1 MRPILYSADETKFTS
16 MGYGRLTE
24 CTSCYCEEERNGIFE
39 VTFKY
44 PTSGQLYKYI
54 SEGCYIKVK
63 ANDKQDLQIFKI
75 YGSSKEINGEQEFYC
90 EHISYRLNRIPLIGA
105 DIKSKTAKEAM
116 NQLKSESLI
125 QNDFTFE
132 SDIVSSLNS
141 TIKVPVSVR
150 KALGGVEGSIL
161 DTWGGEFEWD
171 NMTVKL
177 WKQRGEPKDLPIKYG
192 LNLQKLNKKK
202 SIDVVYTSVL
212 PYVTYTDDDNVE
224 HKITLSEKYL
234 TYEEITVQ
242 ELSIYVKDFSD
253 QFSEGESKTEDALR
267 TKCKQWMKTNK
278 LYMPSISLSVEI
290 VKLEQTEEYKDLLR
304 LQSVNLCDYVPVV
317 FEDIGVSEKI
327 QVIKIKYDCLNER
340 NDTIELGDK
349 VSTLN
354 EQVLSN
360 SESSNNQIDKIT
372 QGYLDAIANATELIT
387 GNKGGHVVFR
397 PGTRPEEILVMDT
410 DNINTAKNVWR
421 WNQSGLGHSSNG
433 YEGPYDTAMTMDG
446 SIVAK
451 FIAAGVLTG
460 MQLNGG
466 SININNKFIV
476 DSNGNMHVDGG
487 GYFKGNIEGSNIKGS
502 TIVGST
508 FKVQGTRTYNVSIND
523 VEKIRQAM
531 LGNYTPTAQEMMNW
545 DIDND
550 GVLSASDMLYV
561 ERMANGTISKT
572 FNVAIDLKLENNI
585 PRILIRQY
593 NSQKEF
599 LTKLSYGSLI
609 TESVVSSRLEADL
622 SIKSNVIELGN
633 DNILYTIGFSNYT
646 DEFNKS
652 GKCIN
657 INAGWLDS
665 KQKFSDKVDFIK
677 TDTDIISG
685 HLRMRTGTGDYLS
698 NTYIFHDYPAGYLCF
713 GTGDGYI
720 DSYGGR
726 LYLDFKDA
734 NETYDMFV
742 RPRSNGKSTLGD
754 SNHRFYN
761 VYLTHSPNVSS
772 DRRVKKDFTNFDE
785 RYIKLFEMIE
795 PIIYQLKSAPEGKS
809 KLSGFI
815 AQDIE
820 GAMNKCGIDKREF
833 GIVKYDEESDSYALI
848 YDMFI
853 PLMIYY
859 IQTKEQDFENR
870 LSKIERMFR

>member
-39 VTFKY
+39 VTFRY

-63 ANDKQDLQIFKI
+63 VNDKQDLQIFKI

-90 EHISYRLNRIPLIGA
+90 EHISYRLNRIPLIGV

-125 QNDFTFE
+125 QNDFIFE
-132 SDIVSSLNS
+132 SDIDSSLNS

-177 WKQRGEPKDLPIKYG
+177 WKQRGESKDLPIKYG

-267 TKCKQWMKTNK
+267 NKCKQWMKTNK

-290 VKLEQTEEYKDLLR
+290 VKLEQTEEYKDLLK

-317 FEDIGVSEKI
+317 FEDLGISEKI

-397 PGTRPEEILVMDT
+397 PGTKPEEILVMDT

-433 YEGPYDTAMTMDG
+433 YEGPYDTAITMDG

-451 FIAAGVLTG
+451 FIAAGVLAG
-460 MQLNGG
+460 MQLKGG
-466 SININNKFIV
+466 SININDKFMV
-476 DSNGNMHVDGG
+476 DSQGNMHVDGG
-487 GYFKGNIEGSNIKGS
+487 GYFKGNIEGSNISGGN
-502 TIVGST
+502 IVGVNINGAQI
-508 FKVQGTRTYNVSIND
+508 KLTRDRYVD
-523 VEKIRQAM
+523 VRSGDTDKIMNYILGRGSLTDEEKIR
-531 LGNYTPTAQEMMNW
+531 LDLN
-545 DIDND
+545 ND
-550 GVLSASDMLYV
+550 GEISSVDYV
-561 ERMANGTISKT
+561 IAQNILNGSVNNH
-572 FNVAIDLKLENNI
+572 FIDE
-585 PRILIRQY
+585 ILINYDKSEILCRTRHSNGQ
-593 NSQKEF
+593 
-599 LTKLSYGSLI
+599 LSNQWETQIKDGGIVTGSI
-609 TESVVSSRLEADL
+609 V
-622 SIKSNVIELGN
+622 
-633 DNILYTIGFSNYT
+633 
-646 DEFNKS
+646 S
-652 GKCIN
+652 GKRYSNHDASVGFNGDWFISSGCGFCAGGPN
-657 INAGWLDS
+657 SGGLNNLQMYTGGGDYSNNVYLFNAGL
-665 KQKFSDKVDFIK
+665 
-677 TDTDIISG
+677 
-685 HLRMRTGTGDYLS
+685 
-698 NTYIFHDYPAGYLCF
+698 
-713 GTGDGYI
+713 GYI
-720 DSYGGR
+720 AIGQGDDLIDSLGSRIY
-726 LYLDFKDA
+726 FEPKDKT
-734 NETYDMFV
+734 TYDMFV
-742 RPRSNGKSTLGD
+742 RPRENGKTTLG
-754 SNHRFYN
+754 SSTYRYYN

-772 DRRVKKDFTNFDE
+772 DRRMKEDFKEFDE
-785 RYIKLFEMIE
+785 RYIRLFEMVE
-795 PIIYQLKSAPEGKS
+795 PMIYQLKSAPEGKS
-809 KLSGFI
+809 KLSGFV

-820 GAMNKCGIDKREF
+820 KAMKECKIDKREF
-833 GIVKYDEESDSYALI
+833 GIVKYDKESDSYALI

-853 PLMIYY
+853 PLMFYY
-859 IQTKEQDFENR
+859 IQTKKKDFENR

>member
-105 DIKSKTAKEAM
+105 DIQSKTAKEAM

-132 SDIVSSLNS
+132 SDIDSSLNS

-177 WKQRGEPKDLPIKYG
+177 WKQRGESKDLPIKYG

-253 QFSEGESKTEDALR
+253 QFSEGESKTEDTLR

-290 VKLEQTEEYKDLLR
+290 VKLEQTEEYKDLLK

-317 FEDIGVSEKI
+317 FEDLGVSEKI

-360 SESSNNQIDKIT
+360 SESSSNQIDKIT

-397 PGTRPEEILVMDT
+397 PGTKPEEILVMDT

-433 YEGPYDTAMTMDG
+433 YEGPYDTAITMDG

-460 MQLNGG
+460 MQLKGG

-476 DSNGNMHVDGG
+476 DSQGNMHVHGG
-487 GYFKGNIEGSNIKGS
+487 GYFKVNIEGSNISGGNIKGS
-502 TIVGST
+502 NISGANITGGNINGSVIDTSENINVGTYAYLNNQGNSAISGVYIKYQGKVYTAIYQNVGQSATLITTSGNLFLEAEQAISIAGTEIYLSSQPIVGS
-508 FKVQGTRTYNVSIND
+508 
-523 VEKIRQAM
+523 
-531 LGNYTPTAQEMMNW
+531 
-545 DIDND
+545 
-550 GVLSASDMLYV
+550 
-561 ERMANGTISKT
+561 
-572 FNVAIDLKLENNI
+572 
-585 PRILIRQY
+585 
-593 NSQKEF
+593 
-599 LTKLSYGSLI
+599 
-609 TESVVSSRLEADL
+609 
-622 SIKSNVIELGN
+622 
-633 DNILYTIGFSNYT
+633 
-646 DEFNKS
+646 
-652 GKCIN
+652 
-657 INAGWLDS
+657 
-665 KQKFSDKVDFIK
+665 
-677 TDTDIISG
+677 
-685 HLRMRTGTGDYLS
+685 
-698 NTYIFHDYPAGYLCF
+698 
-713 GTGDGYI
+713 
-720 DSYGGR
+720 
-726 LYLDFKDA
+726 
-734 NETYDMFV
+734 
-742 RPRSNGKSTLGD
+742 
-754 SNHRFYN
+754 
-761 VYLTHSPNVSS
+761 
-772 DRRVKKDFTNFDE
+772 DRRLKEDFVSFDE
-785 RYIKLFEMIE
+785 RYIELFEK
-795 PIIYQLKSAPEGKS
+795 LKPTLYRLKALPKEKS
-809 KLSGFI
+809 KLAGFI
-815 AQDIE
+815 AQE
-820 GAMNKCGIDKREF
+820 VEEAMKACGIEKREF
-833 GIVKYDEESDSYALI
+833 GIYKYDEENDSYSLV
-848 YDMFI
+848 YEMFI
-853 PLMIYY
+853 PLLVYY

>member
-105 DIKSKTAKEAM
+105 DIQSKTAKEAM

-132 SDIVSSLNS
+132 SDIDSSLNS

-177 WKQRGEPKDLPIKYG
+177 WKQRGESKDLPIKYG

-253 QFSEGESKTEDALR
+253 QFSEGESKTEDTLR

-290 VKLEQTEEYKDLLR
+290 VKLEQTEEYKDLLK

-317 FEDIGVSEKI
+317 FEDLGVSEKI

-360 SESSNNQIDKIT
+360 SESSSNQIDKIT

-397 PGTRPEEILVMDT
+397 PGTKPEEILVMDT

-433 YEGPYDTAMTMDG
+433 YEGPYDTAITMDG

-460 MQLNGG
+460 MQLKGG

-476 DSNGNMHVDGG
+476 DSQGNVHVDGD
-487 GYFKGNIEGSNIKGS
+487 GYFKGNIEGSNISGGNIKGS
-502 TIVGST
+502 NISGANITGGNINGSVIDTSENINVGTYAYLNNQGNSAISGVYIKYQGKVYTAIYQNVGQSATLITTSGNLFLEAEQAISIAGTEIYLSSQPIVGS
-508 FKVQGTRTYNVSIND
+508 
-523 VEKIRQAM
+523 
-531 LGNYTPTAQEMMNW
+531 
-545 DIDND
+545 
-550 GVLSASDMLYV
+550 
-561 ERMANGTISKT
+561 
-572 FNVAIDLKLENNI
+572 
-585 PRILIRQY
+585 
-593 NSQKEF
+593 
-599 LTKLSYGSLI
+599 
-609 TESVVSSRLEADL
+609 
-622 SIKSNVIELGN
+622 
-633 DNILYTIGFSNYT
+633 
-646 DEFNKS
+646 
-652 GKCIN
+652 
-657 INAGWLDS
+657 
-665 KQKFSDKVDFIK
+665 
-677 TDTDIISG
+677 
-685 HLRMRTGTGDYLS
+685 
-698 NTYIFHDYPAGYLCF
+698 
-713 GTGDGYI
+713 
-720 DSYGGR
+720 
-726 LYLDFKDA
+726 
-734 NETYDMFV
+734 
-742 RPRSNGKSTLGD
+742 
-754 SNHRFYN
+754 
-761 VYLTHSPNVSS
+761 
-772 DRRVKKDFTNFDE
+772 DRRLKEDFVSFDE
-785 RYIKLFEMIE
+785 RYIELFEK
-795 PIIYQLKSAPEGKS
+795 LKPTLYRLKALPKEKS
-809 KLSGFI
+809 KLAGFI
-815 AQDIE
+815 AQE
-820 GAMNKCGIDKREF
+820 VEEAMKACGIEKREF
-833 GIVKYDEESDSYALI
+833 GIYKYDEENDSYSLV
-848 YDMFI
+848 YEMFI
-853 PLMIYY
+853 PLLVYY

>member
-63 ANDKQDLQIFKI
+63 VNDKQDLQIFKI

-150 KALGGVEGSIL
+150 KALGGIEGSIL

-177 WKQRGEPKDLPIKYG
+177 WKQRGQSKDLPIKYG

-234 TYEEITVQ
+234 TYEEITTR

-253 QFSEGESKTEDALR
+253 QFSEDESKTEDALR

-290 VKLEQTEEYKDLLR
+290 VKLEQTEEYKDLLK

-317 FEDIGVSEKI
+317 FEDLGVSEKI

-360 SESSNNQIDKIT
+360 SESSSNQIDKIT

-397 PGTRPEEILVMDT
+397 PGTKPEEILVMDT

-433 YEGPYDTAMTMDG
+433 YEGPYDTAITMDG

-466 SININNKFIV
+466 SININNKFMV
-476 DSNGNMHVDGG
+476 DSQGNMHVDGD
-487 GYFKGNIEGSNIKGS
+487 GYFKGNIEGSNISGGN
-502 TIVGST
+502 IVGVNINGAQI
-508 FKVQGTRTYNVSIND
+508 KLTRDRYVDARSGDTDKIMNYILGRGSLTD
-523 VEKIRQAM
+523 EEKIR
-531 LGNYTPTAQEMMNW
+531 LDFN
-545 DIDND
+545 ND
-550 GVLSASDMLYV
+550 GEISSVDYV
-561 ERMANGTISKT
+561 IAQNILNGSINNH
-572 FNVAIDLKLENNI
+572 FIDE
-585 PRILIRQY
+585 ILINYDKSEILCRTRHSNGQ
-593 NSQKEF
+593 
-599 LTKLSYGSLI
+599 LSNQWETQIKDGGIVTGSI
-609 TESVVSSRLEADL
+609 IAGKRYSDHDASVGFNGDWFMSS
-622 SIKSNVIELGN
+622 GC
-633 DNILYTIGFSNYT
+633 GFSAGGPNSGGLNNLQMYT
-646 DEFNKS
+646 GS
-652 GKCIN
+652 GKYSN
-657 INAGWLDS
+657 NVYLLNAGL
-665 KQKFSDKVDFIK
+665 
-677 TDTDIISG
+677 
-685 HLRMRTGTGDYLS
+685 
-698 NTYIFHDYPAGYLCF
+698 
-713 GTGDGYI
+713 GYI
-720 DSYGGR
+720 AIGQGDDLIDSLGSRIY
-726 LYLDFKDA
+726 FEPK
-734 NETYDMFV
+734 NQTTYDMFV
-742 RPRSNGKSTLGD
+742 RPRVNGKTTLG
-754 SNHRFYN
+754 SSTYRYYN
-761 VYLTHSPNVSS
+761 IYLTHSPNVSS
-772 DRRVKKDFTNFDE
+772 DRRTKKDFTNFDE

-809 KLSGFI
+809 KLSGFV

-820 GAMNKCGIDKREF
+820 KAMKECKIDKREF
-833 GIVKYDEESDSYALI
+833 GIVKYDEESDGYALI

-853 PLMIYY
+853 PLLVYY

-870 LSKIERMFR
+870 LSKIERMFM

>member
-90 EHISYRLNRIPLIGA
+90 EHISYRLNRIPLIGV
-105 DIKSKTAKEAM
+105 DIQSKTAKEAM

-125 QNDFTFE
+125 QNDFIFE
-132 SDIVSSLNS
+132 SDIDSSLNS

-177 WKQRGEPKDLPIKYG
+177 WKQRGQSKDLPIKYG

-234 TYEEITVQ
+234 TYEEITTQ

-290 VKLEQTEEYKDLLR
+290 VKLEQTEEYKDLLK

-317 FEDIGVSEKI
+317 FEDFGVSEKI

-360 SESSNNQIDKIT
+360 SESSSNQIDKIT

-397 PGTRPEEILVMDT
+397 PGTKPEEILVMDT

-433 YEGPYDTAMTMDG
+433 YEGPYDTAITMDG

-460 MQLNGG
+460 MQLKGG
-466 SININNKFIV
+466 SININDKFMV
-476 DSNGNMHVDGG
+476 DSQGNMHVDGG
-487 GYFKGNIEGSNIKGS
+487 GYFKGNIEGSNISGGN
-502 TIVGST
+502 IVGVNINGAQIKLTRDRYVSLQSGDADKIRDYIT
-508 FKVQGTRTYNVSIND
+508 GRITLTDEEKERLDINNDGTVSSSDYLIA
-523 VEKIRQAM
+523 EKILAG
-531 LGNYTPTAQEMMNW
+531 LINNHFIDEIFINYDKSEIVCKTRHSSGQLSNQWETQ
-545 DIDND
+545 IKD
-550 GVLSASDMLYV
+550 GGIVTGSIIAGKRYSDHDASV
-561 ERMANGTISKT
+561 EFNGDW
-572 FNVAIDLKLENNI
+572 FM
-585 PRILIRQY
+585 
-593 NSQKEF
+593 
-599 LTKLSYGSLI
+599 
-609 TESVVSSRLEADL
+609 SS
-622 SIKSNVIELGN
+622 GC
-633 DNILYTIGFSNYT
+633 GFSAGGPNSGGLKNLQMYT
-646 DEFNKS
+646 GGGDYSN
-652 GKCIN
+652 N
-657 INAGWLDS
+657 VYLLNAGL
-665 KQKFSDKVDFIK
+665 
-677 TDTDIISG
+677 
-685 HLRMRTGTGDYLS
+685 
-698 NTYIFHDYPAGYLCF
+698 
-713 GTGDGYI
+713 GYI
-720 DSYGGR
+720 AIGQGDDLIDSFGGR
-726 LYLDFKDA
+726 LYL
-734 NETYDMFV
+734 EPETPGTYDMYV
-742 RPRSNGKSTLGD
+742 RPRSNGQTTLGTT
-754 SNHRFYN
+754 SKRFYRLYCTQS
-761 VYLTHSPNVSS
+761 VDVSS
-772 DRRVKKDFTNFDE
+772 DKRLKEDFTKFDE
-785 RYIKLFEMIE
+785 RYIELFEK
-795 PIIYQLKSAPEGKS
+795 LKPTLYRLKALPKEKS
-809 KLSGFI
+809 KLAGFI
-815 AQDIE
+815 AQE
-820 GAMNKCGIDKREF
+820 VEEAMEACGIEKGEF
-833 GIVKYDEESDSYALI
+833 GIYKYDEENDSYSLV
-848 YDMFI
+848 YEMFI
-853 PLMIYY
+853 PLLVYY

>member
-44 PTSGQLYKYI
+44 PTSGQLYKCI

-90 EHISYRLNRIPLIGA
+90 EHISYRLNRIPLIGV

-125 QNDFTFE
+125 QNDFIFE
-132 SDIVSSLNS
+132 SDIDSSLNS

-177 WKQRGEPKDLPIKYG
+177 WKQRGESKDLPIKYG

-202 SIDVVYTSVL
+202 FIDVVYTSVL

-234 TYEEITVQ
+234 TYEEITTQ

-253 QFSEGESKTEDALR
+253 QFSEGESKTEDTLR
-267 TKCKQWMKTNK
+267 AKCKQWMKTNK

-290 VKLEQTEEYKDLLR
+290 VKLEQTEEYKDLLK

-317 FEDIGVSEKI
+317 FEDLGVSEKI

-360 SESSNNQIDKIT
+360 SESSSNQVDKIT

-397 PGTRPEEILVMDT
+397 PGTKPEEILVMDT

-433 YEGPYDTAMTMDG
+433 YEGPYDTAITMDG

-460 MQLNGG
+460 MQLKGG

-476 DSNGNMHVDGG
+476 DSQGNVHVDGN
-487 GYFKGNIEGSNIKGS
+487 GYFKGNIEGSNISGGNINGANITGGNINGS
-502 TIVGST
+502 VIDTSENINVGTYAYLNNQSNSAISGVYIKYQGKVYTAIYQNVGQSATLITTSGNLLLEAEQAISIAGTEIYLSSQPIVGS
-508 FKVQGTRTYNVSIND
+508 
-523 VEKIRQAM
+523 
-531 LGNYTPTAQEMMNW
+531 
-545 DIDND
+545 
-550 GVLSASDMLYV
+550 
-561 ERMANGTISKT
+561 
-572 FNVAIDLKLENNI
+572 
-585 PRILIRQY
+585 
-593 NSQKEF
+593 
-599 LTKLSYGSLI
+599 
-609 TESVVSSRLEADL
+609 
-622 SIKSNVIELGN
+622 
-633 DNILYTIGFSNYT
+633 
-646 DEFNKS
+646 
-652 GKCIN
+652 
-657 INAGWLDS
+657 
-665 KQKFSDKVDFIK
+665 
-677 TDTDIISG
+677 
-685 HLRMRTGTGDYLS
+685 
-698 NTYIFHDYPAGYLCF
+698 
-713 GTGDGYI
+713 
-720 DSYGGR
+720 
-726 LYLDFKDA
+726 
-734 NETYDMFV
+734 
-742 RPRSNGKSTLGD
+742 
-754 SNHRFYN
+754 
-761 VYLTHSPNVSS
+761 
-772 DRRVKKDFTNFDE
+772 DRRLKEDFVSFDE
-785 RYIKLFEMIE
+785 RYIELFEK
-795 PIIYQLKSAPEGKS
+795 LKPTLYRLKALPKEKS
-809 KLSGFI
+809 KLAGFI
-815 AQDIE
+815 AQE
-820 GAMNKCGIDKREF
+820 VEEAMKACGIEKREF
-833 GIVKYDEESDSYALI
+833 GIYKYDEENDSYSLV
-848 YDMFI
+848 YEMFI
-853 PLMIYY
+853 PLLVYY

>member
-39 VTFKY
+39 VTFRY

-125 QNDFTFE
+125 QNDFIFE
-132 SDIVSSLNS
+132 SDIDSSLNS

-177 WKQRGEPKDLPIKYG
+177 WKQRGESKDLPIKYG
-192 LNLQKLNKKK
+192 LNLQKLNRKK

-234 TYEEITVQ
+234 TYEEITTQ

-290 VKLEQTEEYKDLLR
+290 VKLEQTEEYKDLLK

-317 FEDIGVSEKI
+317 FEDLGVSEKI

-360 SESSNNQIDKIT
+360 SESSSNQIDKIT

-397 PGTRPEEILVMDT
+397 PGTKPEEILVMDT

-466 SININNKFIV
+466 SININNKFMV
-476 DSNGNMHVDGG
+476 DSQGNMHVDGG
-487 GYFKGNIEGSNIKGS
+487 GYFKGNIEGSNISGGN
-502 TIVGST
+502 IVGVNINGAQI
-508 FKVQGTRTYNVSIND
+508 KLTRDRYVDARSGDTDKIMNYILGRGSLTD
-523 VEKIRQAM
+523 EEKIR
-531 LGNYTPTAQEMMNW
+531 LDFN
-545 DIDND
+545 ND
-550 GVLSASDMLYV
+550 GEISSVDYVIAQNILNGSVNNHFIDEIFINYDKSEIVCKTRHSNGQLSNQWETQVKDGGIV
-561 ERMANGTISKT
+561 TGTIIAGKRYSNHDASVG
-572 FNVAIDLKLENNI
+572 FNGDWFI
-585 PRILIRQY
+585 
-593 NSQKEF
+593 
-599 LTKLSYGSLI
+599 
-609 TESVVSSRLEADL
+609 SS
-622 SIKSNVIELGN
+622 GC
-633 DNILYTIGFSNYT
+633 GFSAGGPNSGGVNNLQMYT
-646 DEFNKS
+646 GGGDYSNNAYLF
-652 GKCIN
+652 
-657 INAGWLDS
+657 NAGL
-665 KQKFSDKVDFIK
+665 
-677 TDTDIISG
+677 
-685 HLRMRTGTGDYLS
+685 
-698 NTYIFHDYPAGYLCF
+698 
-713 GTGDGYI
+713 GYI
-720 DSYGGR
+720 AIGQGDDLIDSLGSRIY
-726 LYLDFKDA
+726 FEPKDQT
-734 NETYDMFV
+734 TYDMFV
-742 RPRSNGKSTLGD
+742 RPRENGKTTLG
-754 SNHRFYN
+754 SSTHRYYN

-772 DRRVKKDFTNFDE
+772 DRRMKEDFKEFDE
-785 RYIKLFEMIE
+785 RYIKLFEKLK
-795 PIIYQLKSAPEGKS
+795 PQIYKLISAPNDKS
-809 KLSGFI
+809 KMAGFI

-820 GAMNKCGIDKREF
+820 SAMIECGIDKKEF
-833 GIVKYDEESDSYALI
+833 GIYKHDIKSDTYAII

-853 PLMIYY
+853 PLLVYY

-870 LSKIERMFR
+870 ISKIERMFR

>member
-125 QNDFTFE
+125 QNDFIFE
-132 SDIVSSLNS
+132 SDIDSSLNS

-177 WKQRGEPKDLPIKYG
+177 WKQRGESKDLPIKYG

-253 QFSEGESKTEDALR
+253 QFSEGESKTEDTLR

-290 VKLEQTEEYKDLLR
+290 VKLEQTEEYKDLLK

-317 FEDIGVSEKI
+317 FEDLGVSEKI

-360 SESSNNQIDKIT
+360 SESSSNQIDKIT

-387 GNKGGHVVFR
+387 GNKGGYVVFR
-397 PGTRPEEILVMDT
+397 PGTKPEEILVMDT

-433 YEGPYDTAMTMDG
+433 YEGPYDTAITMDG

-460 MQLNGG
+460 MQLKGG
-466 SININNKFIV
+466 SININDKFMV
-476 DSNGNMHVDGG
+476 DSQGNMHVDGG
-487 GYFKGNIEGSNIKGS
+487 GYFKGNIEGSNISGGNIVGVNINGS
-502 TIVGST
+502 VIDTSENINVGTYAYLNNQSNSAISGVYIKYQGKVYTAIYQNVGQSATLITTSGNLLLEAEQAISIAGTEIYLSSQPIVGS
-508 FKVQGTRTYNVSIND
+508 
-523 VEKIRQAM
+523 
-531 LGNYTPTAQEMMNW
+531 
-545 DIDND
+545 
-550 GVLSASDMLYV
+550 
-561 ERMANGTISKT
+561 
-572 FNVAIDLKLENNI
+572 
-585 PRILIRQY
+585 
-593 NSQKEF
+593 
-599 LTKLSYGSLI
+599 
-609 TESVVSSRLEADL
+609 
-622 SIKSNVIELGN
+622 
-633 DNILYTIGFSNYT
+633 
-646 DEFNKS
+646 
-652 GKCIN
+652 
-657 INAGWLDS
+657 
-665 KQKFSDKVDFIK
+665 
-677 TDTDIISG
+677 
-685 HLRMRTGTGDYLS
+685 
-698 NTYIFHDYPAGYLCF
+698 
-713 GTGDGYI
+713 
-720 DSYGGR
+720 
-726 LYLDFKDA
+726 
-734 NETYDMFV
+734 
-742 RPRSNGKSTLGD
+742 
-754 SNHRFYN
+754 
-761 VYLTHSPNVSS
+761 
-772 DRRVKKDFTNFDE
+772 DRRLKEDFASFDE
-785 RYIKLFEMIE
+785 RYIELFEK
-795 PIIYQLKSAPEGKS
+795 LKPTLYRLKVLPKEKS
-809 KLSGFI
+809 KLAGFI
-815 AQDIE
+815 AQEIE
-820 GAMNKCGIDKREF
+820 EAMEACGIEKREF
-833 GIVKYDEESDSYALI
+833 GIYKYDEENDSYSLV
-848 YDMFI
+848 YEMFI
-853 PLMIYY
+853 PLLVYY

>member
-125 QNDFTFE
+125 QNDFIFE
-132 SDIVSSLNS
+132 SDIDSSLNS

-177 WKQRGEPKDLPIKYG
+177 WKQRGQSKDLPIKYG

-234 TYEEITVQ
+234 TYEEITAQ

-253 QFSEGESKTEDALR
+253 QFSEGEPKTEDTLR

-290 VKLEQTEEYKDLLR
+290 VKLEQTEEYKDLLK

-317 FEDIGVSEKI
+317 FEDLGVSEKI

-354 EQVLSN
+354 EQVLNN
-360 SESSNNQIDKIT
+360 SESSSNQIDKIT
-372 QGYLDAIANATELIT
+372 QSYLDAIANATELIT

-397 PGTRPEEILVMDT
+397 PGTKPEEILVMDT

-433 YEGPYDTAMTMDG
+433 YEGPYDTAITMDG

-466 SININNKFIV
+466 SININNKFMV
-476 DSNGNMHVDGG
+476 DSQGNMHVDGG
-487 GYFKGNIEGSNIKGS
+487 GYFKGNIEGSNISG
-502 TIVGST
+502 G
-508 FKVQGTRTYNVSIND
+508 NIN
-523 VEKIRQAM
+523 
-531 LGNYTPTAQEMMNW
+531 G
-545 DIDND
+545 
-550 GVLSASDMLYV
+550 
-561 ERMANGTISKT
+561 AN
-572 FNVAIDLKLENNI
+572 
-585 PRILIRQY
+585 
-593 NSQKEF
+593 
-599 LTKLSYGSLI
+599 
-609 TESVVSSRLEADL
+609 
-622 SIKSNVIELGN
+622 IKSN
-633 DNILYTIGFSNYT
+633 T
-646 DEFNKS
+646 
-652 GKCIN
+652 GKI
-657 INAGWLDS
+657 AGWNLEEGGLKNDEGASISKDGITNIYTWGDTAVMRMIITGSLDPNDWMI
-665 KQKFSDKVDFIK
+665 KHYDF
-677 TDTDIISG
+677 
-685 HLRMRTGTGDYLS
+685 
-698 NTYIFHDYPAGYLCF
+698 N
-713 GTGDGYI
+713 GDGQVTSADY
-720 DSYGGR
+720 
-726 LYLDFKDA
+726 
-734 NETYDMFV
+734 V
-742 RPRSNGKSTLGD
+742 TL
-754 SNHRFYN
+754 
-761 VYLTHSPNVSS
+761 V
-772 DRRVKKDFTNFDE
+772 
-785 RYIKLFEMIE
+785 
-795 PIIYQLKSAPEGKS
+795 
-809 KLSGFI
+809 
-815 AQDIE
+815 
-820 GAMNKCGIDKREF
+820 
-833 GIVKYDEESDSYALI
+833 
-848 YDMFI
+848 
-853 PLMIYY
+853 
-859 IQTKEQDFENR
+859 NR
-870 LSKIERMFR
+870 LRALG